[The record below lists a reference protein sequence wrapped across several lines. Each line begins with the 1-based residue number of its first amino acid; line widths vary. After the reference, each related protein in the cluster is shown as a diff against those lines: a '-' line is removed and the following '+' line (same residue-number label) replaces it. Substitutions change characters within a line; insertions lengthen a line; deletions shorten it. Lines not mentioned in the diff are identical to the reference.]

1 MVYYIC
7 TIFWWQRDGMVR
19 GYKNNKRH
27 IYNLQ
32 VNVQE
37 ADFRIGMYLQVIC
50 CCSCLYRS

>member
-1 MVYYIC
+1 MVYCIC
-7 TIFWWQRDGMVR
+7 TIFWWQRDGIVR